1 MDKRKLH
8 IEIDLETE
16 EFQSKELLEKVAK
29 IAIEK
34 VFFVDVKVTN
44 VLVSE
49 VRNENTKNNN

>member
-1 MDKRKLH
+1 MDKRKFH

-16 EFQSKELLEKVAK
+16 EFQSKELLEKVVK

-34 VFFVDVKVTN
+34 VFFVDVKVNN

-49 VRNENTKNNN
+49 IKDVEST